1 MIAIIVDVSVVMNN
15 KMNGICSM
23 NEKPEMHVLFLVK
36 KNPTEVNNLEY
47 PCVDSWQNNTK
58 TN

>member
-36 KNPTEVNNLEY
+36 KKKSHRSKQPGIPVCRQLAE
-47 PCVDSWQNNTK
+47 
-58 TN
+58 